1 MDTIITELK
10 RIFSLLNL
18 ALFYIVFLASTL
30 HSQPNI
36 PLDVSG
42 MFNERGFLKSGSI
55 SPDEGEI
62 INNFN
67 GNLCYSFPMF
77 SLKGP
82 GDIQMD
88 LSLNYN
94 GSVNYQ
100 VIAATNSFVTGNYL
114 PRHNVSAPGW
124 ILSLNGMAV
133 QMLNFETNFFSPPNS
148 SDTIANSKVRLL
160 AMGYHI
166 TDNLQALE
174 SGMHDVITLMR
185 GDGSAVYL
193 KRIQDSCSSNNN
205 FAGCYIGDYYAEG
218 LGDYSRARV
227 EFIENSSYPSYRNRR
242 VSFMKGDGLTYVYE
256 EFKNQY
262 ADFTFNTTSSFMFKP
277 QVFLLKYIKDR
288 FGNQLQLTYDYSVYY
303 DGSYHSLYGR
313 PIVKSIQGSWP
324 NSSISLNYITTG
336 NFAVTLSSGGNIY
349 KILCADQQSNFDST
363 GNHRYYPTILKNP
376 INAEIS
382 INHLPYTRKAYN
394 MYNPRS
400 NQHTMKMIL
409 NGDNGVRRLRSVIN
423 YFSGKREY
431 SYVDSILSDWSINM
445 NPSVPDKICSG
456 DTNVKY
462 FGQGRD
468 IFFVNM
474 VGSKVTF
481 DSMKAVNKTTYNYFY
496 HCYGRNNWLTDPIDA
511 SDLYCTS
518 IKTFNPSE
526 STVYETPES
535 KGLFLKYRNFR
546 ISISG
551 DIHQEYPDWQG
562 HTKLIETMDYV
573 GDTNTLVKR
582 TLYKFESNLNQGVAK
597 SSFLDTAVVEFV
609 NNAIKRTNYAYGY
622 YNIPFS
628 SETYKNPVQSI
639 LSIDNFGLKTLVY
652 NTFIYDSSA
661 HYVNAYFKANSSHS
675 QQEGDTTDFYIIN
688 LQTSKRVYTSNPGTP
703 LFFDSLIYLKLN
715 SDTGY
720 MGQLILHRTYDVSNL
735 SYFKDIRY
743 AYYVRDTIGRFLYT
757 VDNSKPSN
765 EGKLKSVTDAR
776 GNPVK
781 YYYHPV
787 HSSEYQTDDIGG
799 RPKINY
805 YVLKSAGETEEISQK
820 IGRAHV

>member
-288 FGNQLQLTYDYSVYY
+288 F
-303 DGSYHSLYGR
+303 
-313 PIVKSIQGSWP
+313 
-324 NSSISLNYITTG
+324 
-336 NFAVTLSSGGNIY
+336 
-349 KILCADQQSNFDST
+349 
-363 GNHRYYPTILKNP
+363 
-376 INAEIS
+376 
-382 INHLPYTRKAYN
+382 
-394 MYNPRS
+394 
-400 NQHTMKMIL
+400 
-409 NGDNGVRRLRSVIN
+409 
-423 YFSGKREY
+423 
-431 SYVDSILSDWSINM
+431 
-445 NPSVPDKICSG
+445 
-456 DTNVKY
+456 
-462 FGQGRD
+462 
-468 IFFVNM
+468 
-474 VGSKVTF
+474 
-481 DSMKAVNKTTYNYFY
+481 
-496 HCYGRNNWLTDPIDA
+496 
-511 SDLYCTS
+511 
-518 IKTFNPSE
+518 
-526 STVYETPES
+526 
-535 KGLFLKYRNFR
+535 
-546 ISISG
+546 
-551 DIHQEYPDWQG
+551 
-562 HTKLIETMDYV
+562 
-573 GDTNTLVKR
+573 
-582 TLYKFESNLNQGVAK
+582 
-597 SSFLDTAVVEFV
+597 
-609 NNAIKRTNYAYGY
+609 
-622 YNIPFS
+622 
-628 SETYKNPVQSI
+628 
-639 LSIDNFGLKTLVY
+639 
-652 NTFIYDSSA
+652 
-661 HYVNAYFKANSSHS
+661 
-675 QQEGDTTDFYIIN
+675 
-688 LQTSKRVYTSNPGTP
+688 
-703 LFFDSLIYLKLN
+703 
-715 SDTGY
+715 
-720 MGQLILHRTYDVSNL
+720 
-735 SYFKDIRY
+735 
-743 AYYVRDTIGRFLYT
+743 
-757 VDNSKPSN
+757 
-765 EGKLKSVTDAR
+765 
-776 GNPVK
+776 
-781 YYYHPV
+781 
-787 HSSEYQTDDIGG
+787 
-799 RPKINY
+799 
-805 YVLKSAGETEEISQK
+805 
-820 IGRAHV
+820 